1 VKLQLKAPQL
11 AYPSRRDRNQSPSDH
26 PGRVMPP
33 GRAAPYRARDEQ
45 PAQLASTR
53 ADGRAAL
60 PELARS
66 EGSASMSNAQDKTQ
80 TAGYAEA
87 GAPRASHGGGGHG
100 VAQSGFTVLAAT
112 LMILSG
118 LWSFLEGLVAII
130 RQSFFTALPNYSY
143 QFSVHGW
150 GWIHLA
156 LGIVIFAAG
165 ACVLLGQAWALM
177 TGIVLAVFSGVANFM
192 FLPYYPLWAI
202 ILIAIDVFVIWALAT
217 GLSRRAM
224 A

>member
-1 VKLQLKAPQL
+1 
-11 AYPSRRDRNQSPSDH
+11 
-26 PGRVMPP
+26 
-33 GRAAPYRARDEQ
+33 
-45 PAQLASTR
+45 
-53 ADGRAAL
+53 
-60 PELARS
+60 
-66 EGSASMSNAQDKTQ
+66 MSNAQDKTQ
-80 TAGYAEA
+80 TASYAEA
-87 GAPRASHGGGGHG
+87 GTARAGHGGGGHG
-100 VAQSGFTVLAAT
+100 VAQAGFTVLAAT

-130 RQSFFTALPNYSY
+130 RQSFFVAMPNYSY

-165 ACVLLGQAWALM
+165 ACVLLGQSWALM
-177 TGIVLAVFSGVANFM
+177 TGIVLAVFSGIANFM
-192 FLPYYPLWAI
+192 FLPYYPLWSI

-217 GLSRRAM
+217 GLSRRAT